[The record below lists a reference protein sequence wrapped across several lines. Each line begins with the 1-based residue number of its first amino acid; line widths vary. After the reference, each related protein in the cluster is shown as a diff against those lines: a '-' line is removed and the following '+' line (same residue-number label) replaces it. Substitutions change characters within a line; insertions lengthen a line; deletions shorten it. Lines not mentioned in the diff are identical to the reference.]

1 MRRAGARCIFR
12 PMTSRFGIEL
22 HPKDVRWA
30 AAEGVSQDVIAA
42 VLLLHERS
50 VDEIAPQL
58 SAAELEQTIV
68 LVGRSPRLYARG
80 TLEALENKRAT
91 PPPPET
97 VRPNA
102 VAREKAA
109 PPNHA
114 CRERREASAYAGAG
128 KPWGHHAHPP
138 FRTSPGA
145 QRRPAEQIKRG
156 EAPRPAKSG
165 TRLGTETARRR
176 LVVDDFRGA
185 GLTIRQIADVTGI
198 PRSAVHR
205 AMRAGVRAEA
215 KKQIAIAVL
224 AEELLGKKLHRRRRA
239 RR

>member
-1 MRRAGARCIFR
+1 
-12 PMTSRFGIEL
+12 MTNRFGVEL

-58 SAAELEQTIV
+58 SAPNLSR
-68 LVGRSPRLYARG
+68 RSCSLAARPAFTRRG
-80 TLEALENKRAT
+80 TLEALESKRAT
-91 PPPPET
+91 RTAP
-97 VRPNA
+97 VNRPSA

-114 CRERREASAYAGAG
+114 RLERREASAYAGAG
-128 KPWGHHAHPP
+128 KPWGHDAPP

-145 QRRPAEQIKRG
+145 QRRPPEPIKRG
-156 EAPRPAKSG
+156 EASGTPAELKTVPRPAKSG
-165 TRLGTETARRR
+165 TRPGTETARRR

-185 GLTIRQIADVTGI
+185 GLTVRQIADVTGI

-215 KKQIAIAVL
+215 RKQIAIALL

>member
-1 MRRAGARCIFR
+1 MRQAASDIFR
-12 PMTSRFGIEL
+12 RMTNRFGVEL

-30 AAEGVSQDVIAA
+30 AAEGVSQDVIDA

-91 PPPPET
+91 PRPPPAEI
-97 VRPNA
+97 VQPNA

-114 CRERREASAYAGAG
+114 RLERREASAYTGAG
-128 KPWGHHAHPP
+128 KPWGHDAQPP
-138 FRTSPGA
+138 FRTSPSA
-145 QRRPAEQIKRG
+145 QRRPPEQIKRG
-156 EAPRPAKSG
+156 EASG
-165 TRLGTETARRR
+165 A
-176 LVVDDFRGA
+176 
-185 GLTIRQIADVTGI
+185 
-198 PRSAVHR
+198 SA
-205 AMRAGVRAEA
+205 ES
-215 KKQIAIAVL
+215 
-224 AEELLGKKLHRRRRA
+224 
-239 RR
+239 